1 MVQLCSQKHKRIFS
15 EFLFSYI
22 SCSQIWLNIFVD
34 NHFGYIKKLKKKN
47 LLGNVLDY
55 DQEV

>member
-1 MVQLCSQKHKRIFS
+1 MKSAEIECFRIFS

>member
-1 MVQLCSQKHKRIFS
+1 MVQLCSQKYKRMFS
-15 EFLFSYI
+15 EFLLSYI
-22 SCSQIWLNIFVD
+22 SSSQIWLNILVD
-34 NHFGYIKKLKKKN
+34 KHFGYIKKLKKKN